1 MNINDIRE
9 FAQRDWTKISEL
21 DRRYWANEYKR
32 NGALSSRQASDAM
45 WQHMKSINPEWPD
58 ASQRE
63 ADLEHHIRIKQ
74 LLDQAANG
82 LKSC

>member
-1 MNINDIRE
+1 MDINDVKQ
-9 FAQRDWTKISEL
+9 FAQRDWTRISAL
-21 DRRYWANEYKR
+21 DRIYWANEYER
-32 NGALSSRQASDAM
+32 NRAAGSRRVSDAL
-45 WQHMKSINPEWPD
+45 WQHMKSINPQWPD
-58 ASQRE
+58 VSERE